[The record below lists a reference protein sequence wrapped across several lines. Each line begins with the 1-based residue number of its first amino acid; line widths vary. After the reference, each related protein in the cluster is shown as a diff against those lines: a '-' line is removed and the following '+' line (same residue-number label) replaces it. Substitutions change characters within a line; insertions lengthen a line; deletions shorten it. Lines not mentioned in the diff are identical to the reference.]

1 MMRLVGTMGGLFV
14 VCGALA
20 FELAPHWHNVILG
33 SGFGL
38 LHLVFGFLIGRID
51 GMEHA
56 PA

>member
-1 MMRLVGTMGGLFV
+1 MGGLFV

-20 FELAPHWHNVILG
+20 FEIDPRWHNLILG
-33 SGFGL
+33 GGFGL

-51 GMEHA
+51 GVEHS